1 MCLYAVRRGAPEP
14 QWAAWFAGTA
24 EQKKAADRT
33 PYYTS
38 IGQTLRQ
45 CTTGPS
51 KRWPLNADA
60 ASSDLHTFSS
70 YSLLAR
76 QVTVTRVPYSP
87 EISPHVDKVDTLS
100 CSSADSNNS
109 GPIAC
114 RVPRPVCLGIDL
126 GYTHLKPPRHLY
138 SVPNKRCLMLRLR
151 LCDQCCQVRGRTRAM
166 RPWLLTTLAQG
177 CCMAFGHVVV
187 SAATISVPNAQTLR
201 TPGWNTA
208 DHRLPF
214 VSQRDRLA
222 F

>member
-38 IGQTLRQ
+38 LGQTLRQ
-45 CTTGPS
+45 CTIGPS

-60 ASSDLHTFSS
+60 ASSDLHTFFS
-70 YSLLAR
+70 YSLFAR

-100 CSSADSNNS
+100 CSSADSNHS

-114 RVPRPVCLGIDL
+114 RVPRPVCVL
-126 GYTHLKPPRHLY
+126 TWVTPPFKPPRHLH
-138 SVPNKRCLMLRLR
+138 SVANKRCLMLRLR
-151 LCDQCCQVRGRTRAM
+151 LCDQCCQVSGRTRAT
-166 RPWLLTTLAQG
+166 RPWLLTTLAPD
-177 CCMAFGHVVV
+177 CCVVSGHVVV
-187 SAATISVPNAQTLR
+187 SASTISVPNAQMLR

-208 DHRLPF
+208 DHSLSF
-214 VSQRDRLA
+214 VSQRGRLA